1 MITIGQSLVIRE
13 VFTVTRDREQEVID
27 ELIEATES
35 VMREQPGY
43 ISANIHRSLDGT
55 KVVNYAQWRQVEDFQ
70 AMLRDPTTTQHRE
83 RAERIAISVEPH
95 VYEVAFID
103 RAEASAAP

>member
-13 VFTVTRDREQEVID
+13 VFTVTRDRQQEVID
-27 ELIEATES
+27 ELSEATES

-43 ISANIHRSLDGT
+43 ISANIHRSLDGP
-55 KVVNYAQWRQVEDFQ
+55 KVVNYVQWRQVEDFQ
-70 AMLRDPTTTQHRE
+70 AMLRDPTATEHRE
-83 RAERIAISVEPH
+83 RAERIAMSVEPH
-95 VYEVAFID
+95 LYEVACID